1 MVIEYSSSEETDK
14 MIDFQ
19 QLYNSET
26 FRQQGHQL
34 IDLLADYFEQ
44 ISNPNHSAKTFPYL
58 SPEEALSFWQE
69 DFNSPLLENPN
80 DFFKK
85 VIENS
90 IHIHSPRYLG
100 HQVTATLPTAI
111 LATTLEATLNNS
123 GAIYEMGM
131 VINCLEKIITNWFSK
146 HLGYSSDSYG
156 IITSGGTI
164 ANLTALLTARAM
176 KATDDVWQNGS
187 SRALAVMVSEQAH
200 YCVDRAAKV
209 MGLGEKGVIKVP
221 TDEQFSMRTDLL
233 YSLLAKAK
241 EDNLHVFAIVGSAG
255 TTSTG
260 AYDDLTQIANFAERH
275 NIWFH
280 VDGAHG
286 GVAVLS
292 QKHKYLAQGIDRAD
306 SVVADFHKMLLI
318 PSLTTGVFYKN
329 PQDSYQ
335 TFAQKA
341 SYLFATTDEDW
352 FNAGKRTFECTKP
365 NLVSRIYSV
374 LRTHG
379 EATFSETVDYLYDL
393 GIAFAKMIALNPKF
407 ELAHQPKT
415 NIVCFRFLTDDEK
428 DIDRVNWQIRQK
440 IVEKG
445 NFYLVSTILNGRFY
459 LRVALM
465 NPLTTEQELSSL
477 LKEIELIA

>member
-1 MVIEYSSSEETDK
+1 MV
-14 MIDFQ
+14 DFQ
-19 QLYNSET
+19 QLYDSET

-34 IDLLADYFEQ
+34 IDLLADYFKQ
-44 ISNPNHSAKTFPYL
+44 ITNPNHEEKTFPFR
-58 SPEEALSFWQE
+58 SPEEALDFWKQ

-80 DFFKK
+80 IFFKK

-90 IHIHSPRYLG
+90 IHVHSPRYIG

-111 LATTLEATLNNS
+111 LATTLEAALNNS

-131 VINCLEKIITNWFSK
+131 VINCLEKIVTNWFSR
-146 HLGYSSDSYG
+146 HLGYAEDSYG

-176 KATDDVWQNGS
+176 KAPDDVWHNGS
-187 SRALAVMVSEQAH
+187 SQALAVMVSEQAH
-200 YCVDRAAKV
+200 YCIDRAAKV

-221 TDEQFSMRTDLL
+221 TDAQFSMRIDLL
-233 YSLLAKAK
+233 ESLLAKAK
-241 EDNLHVFAIVGSAG
+241 VDKLHVFAIIGSAG

-260 AYDDLTQIANFAERH
+260 AYDDLTQIANFAEAH

-286 GVAVLS
+286 GAAVLS
-292 QKHKYLAQGIDRAD
+292 QKHKHLTQGIEKAD

-318 PSLTTGVFYKN
+318 PSLTTGVFYKK

-341 SYLFATTDEDW
+341 SYLFATADEDW

-365 NLVSRIYSV
+365 SLVSRIYSV

-379 EATFSETVDYLYDL
+379 EVTFSQTVDYLYDL
-393 GIAFAKMIALNPKF
+393 GIAFAKMVDDHPKF

-415 NIVCFRFLTDDEK
+415 NIVCFRFLSADETN
-428 DIDRVNWQIRQK
+428 IDSVNWQIRQK

-445 NFYLVSTILNGRFY
+445 DFYLVSTILNGKFY

-465 NPLTTEQELSSL
+465 NPLTTERELSAL
-477 LKEIELIA
+477 LNEIELIAK

>member
-1 MVIEYSSSEETDK
+1 
-14 MIDFQ
+14 MIDLQ
-19 QLYNSET
+19 KLYDSEK
-26 FRQQGHQL
+26 FRQQGHQM

-44 ISNPNHSAKTFPYL
+44 ISNPEHREKTFPYL
-58 SPEEALSFWQE
+58 SPEEALAFWQE

-80 DFFKK
+80 EFFKK
-85 VIENS
+85 IIGNS
-90 IHIHSPRYLG
+90 IHVHSPRYVG

-111 LATTLEATLNNS
+111 LATTLEAALNNS

-131 VINCLEKIITNWFSK
+131 VINCLEKIVTNWFSI
-146 HLGYSSDSYG
+146 HLGYGEESYG
-156 IITSGGTI
+156 IITSGGTL

-187 SRALAVMVSEQAH
+187 SQALAVMVSEQAH

-233 YSLLAKAK
+233 DSLLAKAK

-260 AYDDLTQIANFAERH
+260 AYDDLMQIANFAEKH
-275 NIWFH
+275 NLWFH

-318 PSLTTGVFYKN
+318 PSLTTGVFYKK

-335 TFAQKA
+335 TFTQKA

-379 EATFSETVDYLYDL
+379 EATFSQAVDYLYDL
-393 GIAFAKMIALNPKF
+393 GIAFAKMIEEHPKF

-415 NIVCFRFLTDDEK
+415 NIVCFRYLGNDDENL
-428 DIDRVNWQIRQK
+428 DILNHTIRQK
-440 IVEKG
+440 VIEKG
-445 NFYLVSTILNGRFY
+445 DFYLVSTILRGRFY

-465 NPLTTEQELSSL
+465 NPLTTEQELSTL
-477 LKEIELIA
+477 LKEIELIAK